1 MPLLKIFEIIENLLG
16 FGDHKQQNY
25 HNSKRRISQE
35 TNTQFNHLNKT
46 ISQPAILLSDS
57 SNNSNKLNL
66 PSKKTYRQSL
76 PSPHNG
82 RIANNIRGPSW
93 WLSLIFLLIS
103 TVIGFQS
110 GLVFLC
116 NVKRCITDDLSSQ
129 HESNNLLNNNNNN
142 TRVNSIATIN
152 LPRVSQKKQLILI
165 AVMTSKDFLTTRA
178 PTVMR
183 TWADKVPGQVIFFSS
198 EGSTTNDSRINLV
211 SLPSVTDTYPPQK
224 KSFLMMK
231 YIYDHYLNKF
241 EWFMRV
247 DDDVYIRT
255 DNLEKLL
262 RSIDN
267 RKPYYIGQPGMGTKD
282 EYGKLALGE
291 NENFCMGG
299 PGIILSR
306 ETLARFTPHIKKCL
320 KNFYTFHEDV
330 ELGRCVHKFA
340 NTSCTWSYEMQHILY
355 NHPNKTDGYRASNL
369 VSTDILRAV
378 SLHSIKDIRVFTRV
392 HNFAL
397 QRRIMELEQRNMLLR
412 RQISLYDQ
420 IIVVNNQIKLHA
432 KNLSK
437 LIQKTKNEQIKV
449 KLKRQYQILNKPDHH
464 IAEQIMSL
472 YNNTYRLFIDD
483 NPEQQDHQFWKVLQ
497 KYFSQSISSSLP
509 SPSQSSYLS
518 NDSIFRSL
526 FDPSLSIKTY
536 HINNNNHDHLRRT
549 KTLNNYHNKFS
560 RQKNNYSYEI
570 NEPNVYTLFTA
581 SQYSANTELPVR
593 SIEPG
598 YKQCFDEVVRTY
610 MEEVN
615 KISRTMGRFLEY
627 KKTLYGYYKHTP
639 RYGMNYILDLFLIY
653 RKYSGKKMSV
663 PVRKRVYVVQ
673 KFRPLYFRELFSS
686 FSSAIQISSGAGSP
700 NLVERISPVIVK
712 KNVTVTSSSPST
724 SSFVP
729 IHMIVPVSGRLPTL
743 KRLLTNF
750 DHIVMR
756 SNDTEFLNI
765 HLYVILMETAE
776 ESGEQMSTIVDYIKK
791 FIANRQASRI
801 HLIEVPN
808 GNFTRGYARSY
819 GASRFNDTDLL
830 FFIDLDMIF
839 TRDLFPRIRHHTIF
853 HKQVYFPII
862 FSQYDPHYW
871 ETNSIQMN
879 FSSFHLRDDI
889 GYWRQYGFGMLGIYK
904 SDLGSIGN
912 WNVEINGWG
921 KEDVEIYDKLVH
933 SSTLNVFR
941 TIDTS
946 LMHVFHTKECS
957 PTLQDDQMKM
967 CRGTKSI
974 TLGSQRTLV
983 KHVLKMIELNKI

>member
-1 MPLLKIFEIIENLLG
+1 MTKSLNIIRNLS
-16 FGDHKQQNY
+16 KQ
-25 HNSKRRISQE
+25 
-35 TNTQFNHLNKT
+35 NTPSRKT
-46 ISQPAILLSDS
+46 C
-57 SNNSNKLNL
+57 
-66 PSKKTYRQSL
+66 RQSL
-76 PSPHNG
+76 PSPHNS
-82 RIANNIRGPSW
+82 RITNNIRGPSW
-93 WLSLIFLLIS
+93 WLSLSFLLIS

-110 GLVFLC
+110 GLVLLC
-116 NVKRCITDDLSSQ
+116 NVKRCITDELPSQ
-129 HESNNLLNNNNNN
+129 HESSNMLITSNNRTNA
-142 TRVNSIATIN
+142 IAPVN

-267 RKPYYIGQPGMGTKD
+267 RRPYYIGQPGMGTKE
-282 EYGKLALGE
+282 EYGRLALGE

-299 PGIILSR
+299 PGIIISR

-320 KNFYTFHEDV
+320 QNFYTYHEDV
-330 ELGRCVHKFA
+330 ELGRCVHKYA
-340 NTSCTWSYEMQHILY
+340 NASCTWSYEMQHILY
-355 NHPNKTDGYRASNL
+355 NHPNKTDGYRAANL

-412 RQISLYDQ
+412 RQVYIYDQ
-420 IIVVNNQIKLHA
+420 ILDINNQIKLHI

-437 LIQKTKNEQIKV
+437 LIQKTKNEQV
-449 KLKRQYQILNKPDHH
+449 KIRLKQQYKILNKPDQH

-472 YNNTYRLFIDD
+472 YNNTYRLFVDD
-483 NPEQQDHQFWKVLQ
+483 TTEPQEYHFWKVLQ
-497 KYFSQSISSSLP
+497 KYFNQSLNSSSSL
-509 SPSQSSYLS
+509 LIS
-518 NDSIFRSL
+518 NDLMFRSL
-526 FDPSLSIKTY
+526 FEPSLAIKTY
-536 HINNNNHDHLRRT
+536 QTNHHQYSKRT

-560 RQKNNYSYEI
+560 RQKDASVYEI
-570 NEPNVYTLFTA
+570 NESNVYTLFTA

-593 SIEPG
+593 SVEPA

-627 KKTLYGYYKHTP
+627 KKTLYGYYKYTP

-653 RKYSGKKMSV
+653 RKYSGRKMSL

-673 KFRPLYFRELFSS
+673 KFRPLYFRELSS
-686 FSSAIQISSGAGSP
+686 SYSSAILLSSGAGFP
-700 NLVERISPVIVK
+700 NLADKASPVNVK
-712 KNVTVTSSSPST
+712 KNVTSTPS
-724 SSFVP
+724 VP
-729 IHMIVPVSGRLPTL
+729 IHMIVPVSGRLTTL

-756 SNDTEFLNI
+756 SNESDLLNI
-765 HLYVILMETAE
+765 YLYIVLMETAE
-776 ESGEQMSTIVDYIKK
+776 ESGERMSTIVDYVKK
-791 FIANRQASRI
+791 FIDNHHTSRI
-801 HLIEVPN
+801 HLIEVEK

-830 FFIDLDMIF
+830 FFIDLDMVF
-839 TRDLFPRIRHHTIF
+839 TRELFPRIRHHTIC

-871 ETNSIQMN
+871 ETTSTQIN

-921 KEDVEIYDKLVH
+921 KEDVEIYDKLVK
-933 SSTLNVFR
+933 SATLNVFR

-967 CRGTKSI
+967 CKGTKSI

-983 KHVLKMIELNKI
+983 KHVLKTIQLNKI

>member
-1 MPLLKIFEIIENLLG
+1 MPLFKLFELIENL
-16 FGDHKQQNY
+16 FGSVGDEQKY
-25 HNSKRRISQE
+25 LSKSNRSKARLSE
-35 TNTQFNHLNKT
+35 T
-46 ISQPAILLSDS
+46 SDS
-57 SNNSNKLNL
+57 YNKCANNSASHSSVPLIEFSLNPTTNS
-66 PSKKTYRQSL
+66 PSVKTSRSSIT
-76 PSPHNG
+76 PPNNNRVG
-82 RIANNIRGPSW
+82 NNIRGPSW

-110 GLVFLC
+110 GLVLLC

-129 HESNNLLNNNNNN
+129 HESNNLFNNNNNN
-142 TRVNSIATIN
+142 NRTNSLLVASIN
-152 LPRVSQKKQLILI
+152 LPRVSKKKQLILI

-183 TWADKVPGQVIFFSS
+183 TWAEKVPGQVIFFSS
-198 EGSTTNDSRINLV
+198 EGSTTNDTSINLV

-267 RKPYYIGQPGMGTKD
+267 RKPYYIGQPGVGTKE

-320 KNFYTFHEDV
+320 KNFYTYHEDV
-330 ELGRCVHKFA
+330 ELGRCVHKYA

-397 QRRIMELEQRNMLLR
+397 QRKIMDVEQRKMLLR
-412 RQISLYDQ
+412 RQIDVYDQ
-420 IIVVNNQIKLHA
+420 ILNIENQIKLQA

-437 LIQKTKNEQIKV
+437 LIQKTKNEQIKI
-449 KLKRQYQILNKPDHH
+449 KLKQQYKILNMPDQH

-472 YNNTYRLFIDD
+472 YNNTFRLF
-483 NPEQQDHQFWKVLQ
+483 NNNNNNNEQQDHHLWDALR
-497 KYFSQSISSSLP
+497 KYFNQSRSSSL
-509 SPSQSSYLS
+509 SSLSSSSFLS
-518 NDSIFRSL
+518 NDLIFPFPFNSG
-526 FDPSLSIKTY
+526 LSMFKN
-536 HINNNNHDHLRRT
+536 NNNNHDYLTRT

-560 RQKNNYSYEI
+560 RQKNNSLYDK
-570 NEPNVYTLFTA
+570 NEYGIYTFFTA

-593 SIEPG
+593 SIEPA

-610 MEEVN
+610 MEDVN
-615 KISRTMGRFLEY
+615 KISRNMGRFLEY
-627 KKTLYGYYKHTP
+627 KKTLYGYYKHQP
-639 RYGMNYILDLFLIY
+639 RYGMNFILDLFLIY
-653 RKYSGKKMSV
+653 RKFSGKKMSV

-673 KFRPLYFRELFSS
+673 KFRPLYFRELPSAY
-686 FSSAIQISSGAGSP
+686 SSAILSSSGAGSP
-700 NLVERISPVIVK
+700 YHANLTTPVTNNI
-712 KNVTVTSSSPST
+712 NTTIITSSST
-724 SSFVP
+724 P

-750 DHIVMR
+750 YHVVMR
-756 SNDTEFLNI
+756 SNDTDLLNV

-776 ESGEQMSTIVDYIKK
+776 DSGERMSTIVDHVKK
-791 FIANRQASRI
+791 FINDKQVKRI
-801 HLIEVPN
+801 HLIEVKD

-871 ETNSIQMN
+871 ETLQYEANY
-879 FSSFHLRDDI
+879 SSFNLRDDI

-904 SDLGSIGN
+904 ADLRSNGN
-912 WNVEINGWG
+912 WNVEISGWG
-921 KEDVEIYDKLVH
+921 KEDVEIYDKLVQ
-933 SSTLNVFR
+933 SPTLNVFR

-946 LMHVFHTKECS
+946 LMHVFHTKECAS
-957 PTLQDDQMKM
+957 TLRDDQMNM
-967 CRGTKSI
+967 CKGTKSI

-983 KHVLKMIELNKI
+983 KHVLKLIELNKI